1 MSSRINDNSNVETE
15 ELGKI
20 RASLIRKYKLA
31 NAKLF
36 KEVLTSVKDEC
47 DLLKIDDMLNK
58 AVKTAFECEWNDED
72 TDHKYLFN
80 KGHYY
85 DYTMI
90 STLKEKKNN
99 EEKLKID
106 KWPTTF
112 EELINL
118 YEDSKR
124 KSHLIFLEAEE
135 ETIKYK
141 KRKVVESYG
150 YNITNTKQD
159 STQVPLSFEA
169 VS

>member
-1 MSSRINDNSNVETE
+1 M
-15 ELGKI
+15 
-20 RASLIRKYKLA
+20 
-31 NAKLF
+31 
-36 KEVLTSVKDEC
+36 
-47 DLLKIDDMLNK
+47 
-58 AVKTAFECEWNDED
+58 AVHIYCR
-72 TDHKYLFN
+72 
-80 KGHYY
+80 GHYY

-90 STLKEKKNN
+90 STLKEKKDN

-135 ETIKYK
+135 ATIKYK

-150 YNITNTKQD
+150 YNISNTKQD
-159 STQVPLSFEA
+159 STQVPLSFETI
-169 VS
+169 S

>member
-1 MSSRINDNSNVETE
+1 M
-15 ELGKI
+15 
-20 RASLIRKYKLA
+20 
-31 NAKLF
+31 
-36 KEVLTSVKDEC
+36 
-47 DLLKIDDMLNK
+47 
-58 AVKTAFECEWNDED
+58 
-72 TDHKYLFN
+72 
-80 KGHYY
+80 
-85 DYTMI
+85 MI
-90 STLKEKKNN
+90 STLRDKKDT
-99 EEKLKID
+99 EETLKIN